1 MEKRQT
7 QKAISVI
14 GKTGVEKD
22 GALAVM
28 TKNGK
33 WITLRRF
40 FGKMQVEARK
50 RSSARMTAEMETLN
64 I

>member
-1 MEKRQT
+1 LDGQTEEGIDMEKRQT

-40 FGKMQVEARK
+40 LVKCR
-50 RSSARMTAEMETLN
+50 
-64 I
+64 